1 MDRTADSPG
10 ESAELFT
17 VQEMSLDEKFFE
29 GECWKGTLEGNFRR
43 ERWKRMLEC

>member
-29 GECWKGTLEGNFRR
+29 GERWKGTLE
-43 ERWKRMLEC
+43 ERMLEERMLEC